1 MLRSLVGSEMCIRDR
16 DKAGVKEKEKD
27 KAKAKEREEKERAK
41 DRERAKEKE
50 RVKEKSKEIKKREE
64 KSVGQD
70 KKKKKAEEID
80 IVEERKKFWDEAAKK
95 KVKNED
101 ITDTIRSDN
110 VAKLRTMLE
119 RCKYLKLTSLD
130 ALNVAKRLENAC
142 YTENPKSR
150 KGYDRFMTATTSGLK
165 NIRKMKYLS
174 LRFMELNY
182 DLDYIYQFKDME
194 IETLQKQNDRTKEDM
209 IQKLSLIH
217 I

>member
-16 DKAGVKEKEKD
+16 WYQ
-27 KAKAKEREEKERAK
+27 R
-41 DRERAKEKE
+41 
-50 RVKEKSKEIKKREE
+50 RVH
-64 KSVGQD
+64 G
-70 KKKKKAEEID
+70 
-80 IVEERKKFWDEAAKK
+80 
-95 KVKNED
+95 
-101 ITDTIRSDN
+101 
-110 VAKLRTMLE
+110 
-119 RCKYLKLTSLD
+119 
-130 ALNVAKRLENAC
+130 VAKRLENAC